1 MLKNYPL
8 LLVALLCTYLST
20 QASNNVPEGFG
31 YQAVVR
37 DAMGNIIQNQ
47 PVAMRFTIRDTSA
60 NGPAI
65 FQQTDTVIPNQFGII
80 TVIVGGGSI
89 SVGSLGGINWANGSK
104 FMQVETDVTGGNNYA
119 DMGTTQLLSVPYALY
134 ALNSGSS
141 TPGPQGPAGIT
152 GPTGLQGPAGAV
164 GATGAD
170 GAAGP
175 QGPAGVD
182 GAIGP
187 QGPAGATGA
196 QGPTGPDGAVGPR
209 GATGQDGVNGI
220 TGATGP
226 QGEAGAQGPKGDTG
240 EQGDKGNTGA
250 TGPQGPAG
258 TDGVVGT
265 TGDTGATGAKG
276 DTGEQGPAGAQG
288 PKGDTGAQGEKGD
301 TGNQGPMG
309 PAGTDGAVGTPGA
322 TGAKGDT
329 GEQGPVGPQGPKGD
343 TGAQGPAGSTGA
355 QGPMGPS
362 GADGAVG
369 APGADGA
376 KGATGAQGPTGVADS
391 VWSRSG
397 NNIYNNNPGKVGIN
411 TSNPQADLD
420 VNGFTRLGGADAP
433 FIKMKRVDGTMPAS
447 NSSASTST
455 GIPDDKVLQ
464 VLVTATDPAK
474 GVIAP
479 LTDLLGGVL
488 SGVEYSY
495 TLKNGVFTVSTTL
508 LNSLGIVGKPYK
520 AIILYEQ

>member
-141 TPGPQGPAGIT
+141 TPGPQGPAGNT

-164 GATGAD
+164 GATGA
-170 GAAGP
+170 AGP

-182 GAIGP
+182 GAMGTQGPTGPIGP
-187 QGPAGATGA
+187 TGATGVQGAIGIQGPAGADGVAGATGNT
-196 QGPTGPDGAVGPR
+196 GPTGA
-209 GATGQDGVNGI
+209 
-220 TGATGP
+220 
-226 QGEAGAQGPKGDTG
+226 KGDTG
-240 EQGDKGNTGA
+240 EQGETGA

-258 TDGVVGT
+258 ADGIAGS
-265 TGDTGATGAKG
+265 TGN
-276 DTGEQGPAGAQG
+276 TGEQGPAGAQG
-288 PKGDTGAQGEKGD
+288 PKGDTGAQGE
-301 TGNQGPMG
+301 
-309 PAGTDGAVGTPGA
+309 
-322 TGAKGDT
+322 
-329 GEQGPVGPQGPKGD
+329 KGD

>member
-65 FQQTDTVIPNQFGII
+65 FQQIDTVIPNQFGII

-141 TPGPQGPAGIT
+141 TPGPQGPAGNT

-164 GATGAD
+164 GATGA
-170 GAAGP
+170 AGP

-182 GAIGP
+182 GAMGTQGPTGPIGP
-187 QGPAGATGA
+187 TGATGVQGAIGIQGPAGADGVAGATGNTGPTGAKGDTGA
-196 QGPTGPDGAVGPR
+196 QG
-209 GATGQDGVNGI
+209 
-220 TGATGP
+220 
-226 QGEAGAQGPKGDTG
+226 E
-240 EQGDKGNTGA
+240 TGA

-258 TDGVVGT
+258 ADGIAGS
-265 TGDTGATGAKG
+265 TGN
-276 DTGEQGPAGAQG
+276 TGEQGPAGAQG

-329 GEQGPVGPQGPKGD
+329 GEQGPVGPEGPKGDTGAQGEKGD